1 MTDTVIAPTPVD
13 VLPADWRERV
23 RELAEQRDAVILAH
37 NYQLPEI
44 QDIADHVGDSL
55 GLSRVAAASE
65 ASTIVFCG
73 VHFMAETA
81 KILSYDK
88 TVLIPDERAGCSL
101 ADTITADQLR
111 AWKAEYPGAVVVSYV
126 NTTAAVKA
134 ETDICCTSSNAV
146 DVVESIPADT
156 EVLFCP
162 DQFLGAHVQRLT
174 GRANMHIWLGECH
187 VHAGINGAELKAR
200 VAEDPDAELF
210 IHPECGCAT
219 SALYLVGAGVVPE
232 TRTKILSTSGMV
244 DAARA
249 TTAAK
254 VLVATETGM
263 LHQLTNANPRVLFEP
278 VNRAAVCKYMKMI
291 TPAKLLRS
299 LRDGVDEVDVPADI
313 AERARASVE
322 RMIAIGTPSRAR
334 SSDRPGDER
343 QSSRDARRAST
354 DLAPRGRRRRR
365 RIGGGRP
372 CRRPGGTPRAQCL
385 DRDQGNPCRRF
396 DSVGPRW
403 PGRRARPDGLPGE
416 PRARHAGR
424 WCRAV

>member
-1 MTDTVIAPTPVD
+1 VADTLRTTDVAD
-13 VLPADWRERV
+13 VAVELLPGDWREQV
-23 RELAEQRDAVILAH
+23 RALAEQRDAVILAH
-37 NYQLPEI
+37 NYQLPEV
-44 QDIADHVGDSL
+44 QDVADHVGDSL
-55 GLSRVAAASE
+55 GLSRIAAAAD

-111 AWKAEYPGAVVVSYV
+111 AWKGEHPGAVVVSYV

-146 DVVESIPADT
+146 DVVRSIPAET

-174 GRANMHIWLGECH
+174 GRSNMHIWLGECH

-232 TRTKILSTSGMV
+232 TRTRILSTSGMV
-244 DAARA
+244 DAARD
-249 TTAAK
+249 TTASK

-263 LHQLTNANPRVLFEP
+263 LHQLTMANPAVAFEP

-299 LRDGVDEVDVPADI
+299 LRDGVDEVDVPAEVAD
-313 AERARASVE
+313 RARASVE
-322 RMIAIGTPSRAR
+322 RMIAIGT
-334 SSDRPGDER
+334 SSATAE
-343 QSSRDARRAST
+343 
-354 DLAPRGRRRRR
+354 
-365 RIGGGRP
+365 
-372 CRRPGGTPRAQCL
+372 
-385 DRDQGNPCRRF
+385 
-396 DSVGPRW
+396 
-403 PGRRARPDGLPGE
+403 
-416 PRARHAGR
+416 
-424 WCRAV
+424 